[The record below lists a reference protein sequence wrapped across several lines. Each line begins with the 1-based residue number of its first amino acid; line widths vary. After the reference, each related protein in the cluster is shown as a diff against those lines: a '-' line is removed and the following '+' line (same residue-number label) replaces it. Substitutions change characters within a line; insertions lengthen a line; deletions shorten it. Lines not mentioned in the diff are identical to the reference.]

1 MNEIRKEMRLLFLIF
16 VIAWFHPSVY
26 SAPFDVRIGRGLA
39 LRLHRRQVAYQGY
52 PGYPEYTSTTS
63 QQTFNQNVATQQ
75 TGVTSSRKYSLSFA
89 CLIRRNFDLLRN
101 L

>member
-39 LRLHRRQVAYQGY
+39 LRLHRRQVAYQGEQLSWVVFESKRDIRLVNY
-52 PGYPEYTSTTS
+52 HL
-63 QQTFNQNVATQQ
+63 
-75 TGVTSSRKYSLSFA
+75 SSFVNRSKPVVLMFIS
-89 CLIRRNFDLLRN
+89 RNYFSYYFS
-101 L
+101 